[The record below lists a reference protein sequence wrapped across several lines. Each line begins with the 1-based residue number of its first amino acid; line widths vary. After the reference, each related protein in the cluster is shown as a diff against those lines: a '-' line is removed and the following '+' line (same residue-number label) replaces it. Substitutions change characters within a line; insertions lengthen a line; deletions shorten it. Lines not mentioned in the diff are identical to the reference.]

1 MAESS
6 RALYILDVLTAF
18 CLICLSALCDF
29 NPLTLCTCKILLP
42 VRWNIREHLLVLSC
56 VRRRPIDAVVYVNK
70 GRYRFSQEQLYE
82 KTTWWQARQS
92 GVCICLCA
100 WLKAAPLCTNYI
112 CLSWSFWSVRLLRLL
127 SVASNTCTG
136 HYLYSVFTCT
146 RYCGLTW
153 SLGWLW
159 PTPISTPCRIWLE
172 EEDQ

>member
-1 MAESS
+1 MLSS
-6 RALYILDVLTAF
+6 RRADVSVFTL
-18 CLICLSALCDF
+18 CLSSINRGTGIKADITTQVWWCLHPSHGWKQPCFVHIRCVNSPLSYLSALCDF

-112 CLSWSFWSVRLLRLL
+112 CLSWSAHFGQYACWDFSV
-127 SVASNTCTG
+127 
-136 HYLYSVFTCT
+136 
-146 RYCGLTW
+146 
-153 SLGWLW
+153 
-159 PTPISTPCRIWLE
+159 
-172 EEDQ
+172 